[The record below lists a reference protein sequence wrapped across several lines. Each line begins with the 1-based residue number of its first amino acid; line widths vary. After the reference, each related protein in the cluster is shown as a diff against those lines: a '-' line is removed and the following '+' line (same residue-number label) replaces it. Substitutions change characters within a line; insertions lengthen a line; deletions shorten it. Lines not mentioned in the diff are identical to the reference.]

1 MTIRVLIA
9 DDHGMLRQGI
19 HAYLALNPEI
29 EVVGEAADGSQA
41 VRLAGELRPDVVLM
55 DLLMPGVDGIAATRI
70 IRRDLPDTQVV
81 AVTSVLENGSVAEA
95 IRAGAAGYV
104 LKDADPEEL
113 CRAVTAAAA
122 GQVRLSPAALTKL
135 ANAIREVRAPTG
147 PEALTD
153 REIDILRLIA
163 HGHSN
168 KEISRCLDISEKTV
182 KNHVANILDKLN
194 VSSRTQA
201 ALFAVH
207 MGLVPAGQQR
217 SADPLAL

>member
-95 IRAGAAGYV
+95 IRAGATGYV

-135 ANAIREVRAPTG
+135 AHAVREVRAPAG
-147 PEALTD
+147 PETLTE

-168 KEISRCLDISEKTV
+168 KEIARCLDISEKTV
-182 KNHVANILDKLN
+182 KNHVANILDKLD
-194 VSSRTQA
+194 VASRTQA